1 MDFSSVS
8 KSYPLC
14 VYVYTEMDNN
24 GGDYLDKMPRAEIE
38 SESNPESFASLSLLI
53 WLMNSPFHPFNCDRT

>member
-1 MDFSSVS
+1 MSL

-24 GGDYLDKMPRAEIE
+24 GGDYLDKMPRAEIR
-38 SESNPESFASLSLLI
+38 I
-53 WLMNSPFHPFNCDRT
+53 